1 MRALLFDDDT
11 SGMLSEL
18 CSPNYKAVQQE
29 NPLQIWSA
37 RPSKWGWRK
46 KNERKKER
54 RGKGKGLKMK
64 KKKKEKKVRLDLVK
78 KKKGGGGNFKKKS
91 KIKNAFKEKLFLEPH
106 IMWQS

>member
-29 NPLQIWSA
+29 NPLQIWAA

-46 KNERKKER
+46 KKKRKGKE
-54 RGKGKGLKMK
+54 KGLKMK
-64 KKKKEKKVRLDLVK
+64 VKKEKKERKVRLDLG
-78 KKKGGGGNFKKKS
+78 KKKGG
-91 KIKNAFKEKLFLEPH
+91 KNKR
-106 IMWQS
+106 

>member
-29 NPLQIWSA
+29 NPLQIWAA

-46 KNERKKER
+46 KETKEEE
-54 RGKGKGLKMK
+54 
-64 KKKKEKKVRLDLVK
+64 KKKKEKKKKQRKGIKDEEKKKEKKARLDLVK
-78 KKKGGGGNFKKKS
+78 KGEGGECKKKAKS
-91 KIKNAFKEKLFLEPH
+91 
-106 IMWQS
+106 